1 MPVTAKQAFYF
12 ALPVVHAIG
21 ALLAVGLSFGCDT
34 GKGQQTARVPRVVP
48 GQGNAFFVQAY
59 PWDEDNE
66 FVTHTWNPFALIF
79 LFEWLTAGFALR
91 TLAYYVDAGIILRVW
106 LGWLGAGLV
115 VFIAWT
121 ATNSGGPCVA
131 MLILGV
137 FSFLASALLALAL
150 FVWPESFGNGLL
162 LNQAGRAKGGGAFSL
177 IEDQYQDRDGRVW
190 RVPKATTLLRKRR
203 ADRLQTGGPAELASP
218 VDNEVEIE
226 LGVVLRFAEY
236 CITAPLL
243 FLAVVCLLTVDGPA
257 WLYLC
262 GYWLLLVCNAFG
274 VVLHLNFS
282 ADPPPTKGLHLL
294 GLWCAPF
301 FPSLGRHKLG

>member
-21 ALLAVGLSFGCDT
+21 AFLAMGLSFGCDT

-48 GQGNAFFVQAY
+48 GQGNALFVQAY

-91 TLAYYVDAGIILRVW
+91 TLAYYVDARIILRVW

-115 VFIAWT
+115 IFIAWIV
-121 ATNSGGPCVA
+121 TNSGGPCVA

-150 FVWPESFGNGLL
+150 FALPESFGQGLL
-162 LNQAGRAKGGGAFSL
+162 LFNQAGGGGRAKGDFSL
-177 IEDQYQDRDGRVW
+177 IEDDQYKDRDGRVW
-190 RVPKATTLLRKRR
+190 RVPKATALLRNRR
-203 ADRLQTGGPAELASP
+203 AGRLQTPMGDGAEPFSPEP
-218 VDNEVEIE
+218 VDNELETE
-226 LGVVLRFAEY
+226 FGVVLRFAEY

-262 GYWLLLVCNAFG
+262 GYWLLLVCNALG
-274 VVLHLNFS
+274 VVLHLNFT
-282 ADPPPTKGLHLL
+282 ADPPPSKGLHLL
-294 GLWCAPF
+294 TLW
-301 FPSLGRHKLG
+301 

>member
-1 MPVTAKQAFYF
+1 MPVTAKQAFYC
-12 ALPVVHAIG
+12 ALPVVHALG
-21 ALLAVGLSFGCDT
+21 AILAMGLSFGCDT

-48 GQGNAFFVQAY
+48 GQGNAYFVQAY

-91 TLAYYVDAGIILRVW
+91 TLVYYYPDGRTILRVW
-106 LGWLGAGLV
+106 LGWLAAGLV
-115 VFIAWT
+115 VFIVWT

-137 FSFLASALLALAL
+137 FSFLASALLALA
-150 FVWPESFGNGLL
+150 FFAWPDSLGQGLS
-162 LNQAGRAKGGGAFSL
+162 QGKQVSFSL
-177 IEDQYQDRDGRVW
+177 IEEQHRDQDGRVW
-190 RVPKATTLLRKRR
+190 RVPKATLRNRR
-203 ADRLQTGGPAELASP
+203 AGRLQTDGQELSSPAE
-218 VDNEVEIE
+218 NEFEAE
-226 LGVVLRFAEY
+226 FGVVLRFGEY

-262 GYWLLLVCNAFG
+262 GYWLLLVCNLLG
-274 VVLHLNFS
+274 VALHLNFT
-282 ADPPPTKGLHLL
+282 ADPPSSKGLHLL
-294 GLWCAPF
+294 SLWWVHV
-301 FPSLGRHKLG
+301 FPVLPKTPA